1 MIKHRDTN
9 QKRSKFLAS
18 VMRQVF
24 LIRKSPPS
32 NYGCSCESGRTLKQF
47 RVALDNR
54 RVFRFNFSLGLAG
67 FTESKCTVYN
77 RQSKDS
83 FFSGCLTLLI
93 RWSWPAC
100 TDRATL
106 SAIVSFE
113 RSLPISAANL
123 FGK

>member
-113 RSLPISAANL
+113 WSLPISAVNL